1 MVDPFL
7 VDAKSNDASIVKN
20 LLYENKQC
28 LLEWL
33 HGDVILIDTGFRNAA
48 RVIKILDFHLAI
60 PRFLSLKKQLLAT
73 YVSYTRCVTKARWV
87 IESSR
92 LTSTFILLCKD

>member
-20 LLYENKQC
+20 LLYENKQG

-48 RVIKILDFHLAI
+48 RAIILGFHLAI
-60 PRFLSLKKQLLAT
+60 PRFLSVQKQFLAT

-92 LTSTFILLCKD
+92 LTSAFILLCKD